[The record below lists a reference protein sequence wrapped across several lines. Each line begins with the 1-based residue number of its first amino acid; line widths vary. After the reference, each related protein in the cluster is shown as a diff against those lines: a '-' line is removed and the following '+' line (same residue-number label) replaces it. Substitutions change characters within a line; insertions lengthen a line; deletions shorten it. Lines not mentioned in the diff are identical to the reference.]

1 MVDTFMIRVFSES
14 DIQIS
19 LYRSVQNNWNEMGV

>member
-1 MVDTFMIRVFSES
+1 MAHTFMIRVFSES

-19 LYRSVQNNWNEMGV
+19 LYCSVQSNWNEMGV